1 MRKPKTSQQQ
11 VNSEAISIYFDACDE
26 RRIYRGVCV
35 TNRPYRIAVG
45 ALRRR
50 FLAFVVNKIR
60 LGGEVSIVHETLF
73 NREIDPSCVEN
84 I

>member
-1 MRKPKTSQQQ
+1 MT
-11 VNSEAISIYFDACDE
+11 D
-26 RRIYRGVCV
+26 
-35 TNRPYRIAVG
+35 RPYRIAVG

-50 FLAFVVNKIR
+50 FLAFVVNKVR
-60 LGGEVSIVHETLF
+60 LGGDTSIVHETLF